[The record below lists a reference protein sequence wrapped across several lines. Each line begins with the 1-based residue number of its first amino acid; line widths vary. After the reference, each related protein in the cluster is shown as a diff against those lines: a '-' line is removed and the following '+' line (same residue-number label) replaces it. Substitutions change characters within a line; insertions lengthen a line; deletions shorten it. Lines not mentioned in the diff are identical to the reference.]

1 MIIQTTKKILEM
13 KILLNTYYNI
23 SRSEEMR
30 EIVYEYANQA
40 IPINVLPYFSS
51 YESLSANL
59 TEVNMLLNLFQFRG
73 VLSNFKLK
81 VDEVLLEEIL
91 TPTTPT
97 IDESNENE
105 LN

>member
-1 MIIQTTKKILEM
+1 
-13 KILLNTYYNI
+13 
-23 SRSEEMR
+23 
-30 EIVYEYANQA
+30 
-40 IPINVLPYFSS
+40 
-51 YESLSANL
+51 
-59 TEVNMLLNLFQFRG
+59 MLLNLFQFRG